1 MSCGA
6 VQELVLVFTRAC
18 TGTFFFFWFLGA
30 LMTNGNKEIKVEFI
44 QSAYEQGGDLPS
56 GKKNGSLITR
66 GLGTYSL
73 PHYFPFVDF

>member
-1 MSCGA
+1 MVFS
-6 VQELVLVFTRAC
+6 QDLVLERFLEGV
-18 TGTFFFFWFLGA
+18 LGA
-30 LMTNGNKEIKVEFI
+30 LMTNGNEEFKVEFI

-66 GLGTYSL
+66 GPGTYSL